1 MRVQGEEIMAKKTV
15 FNANYVEVM
24 GAVIANEGKGYSRE
38 LAGRL
43 PQRTFNSVNAT
54 LAAMA
59 GKGYLT
65 KIKGVYNEKLLTQYT
80 ITAEGQTVYD
90 EATGEVAPEA
100 PAEVVEEIAEDI
112 QDEDI
117 DDEDEDEFEDDD
129 EEDAE

>member
-1 MRVQGEEIMAKKTV
+1 MRVKGEKIMAKKTV

-54 LAAMA
+54 LATMA
-59 GKGYLT
+59 GKGFLT
-65 KIKGVYNEKLLTQYT
+65 KVKGVYNEKLLTLYT
-80 ITAEGQTVYD
+80 ITAEGQKAFD
-90 EATGEVAPEA
+90 EATG
-100 PAEVVEEIAEDI
+100 EVVEEIAEDI

-117 DDEDEDEFEDDD
+117 QDEDIEDEFDEFEDDD